1 MSANDRAE
9 RLNDCLAHVKAER
22 REILKRL
29 FIGLASLPLLPLTA
43 SSAIAGELDGDPVNA
58 RGQGDGKKKG
68 KGKGK
73 GQGKKRK
80 SH

>member
-22 REILKRL
+22 REFLKQL
-29 FIGLASLPLLPLTA
+29 FVGSASLALLPLTA
-43 SSAIAGELDGDPVNA
+43 SSAIAGELDDDPVNA
-58 RGQGDGKKKG
+58 RGQGNGKKKD

-73 GQGKKRK
+73 GQGKRRK